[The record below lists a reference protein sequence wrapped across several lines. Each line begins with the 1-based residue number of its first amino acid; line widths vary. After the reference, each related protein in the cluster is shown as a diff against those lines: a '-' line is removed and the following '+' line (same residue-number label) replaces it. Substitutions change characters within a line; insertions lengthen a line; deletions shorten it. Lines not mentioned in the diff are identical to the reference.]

1 MCTFASLKT
10 TPLVLLLLA
19 APLTPAFGAESSIRL
34 PEACRA
40 SAKSHAD
47 TPMQDMPMQDMPMQ
61 DMHQGM
67 MKNMD
72 QGMGNQGMGGM
83 SQMSETQQGLHE
95 AMMAMTG
102 PMMQGMRAE
111 DADVAWIC
119 AMIPHHQ
126 GAIDMARAGLKGADN
141 AESRKMAEET
151 IAAQEKEIAKLTDW
165 VEKYAAKEIKD
176 KEGTST
182 E

>member
-1 MCTFASLKT
+1 MFTFAALKT

-19 APLTPAFGAESSIRL
+19 APLPPAFGAESSIHL

-40 SAKSHAD
+40 AARAH
-47 TPMQDMPMQDMPMQ
+47 TDMPMQ

-67 MKNMD
+67 MKNME
-72 QGMGNQGMGGM
+72 QGMGNKGMGGM

-165 VEKYAAKEIKD
+165 VEKYAAKEIMD
-176 KEGTST
+176 KEETSP

>member
-1 MCTFASLKT
+1 MCTFVSLKT
-10 TPLVLLLLA
+10 TPLLLLLLA
-19 APLTPAFGAESSIRL
+19 APLAPAFGAESSIRL

-40 SAKSHAD
+40 AAKSHA
-47 TPMQDMPMQDMPMQ
+47 DMPMQ

-67 MKNMD
+67 MKNMK
-72 QGMGNQGMGGM
+72 QGMGHKGMQMGK
-83 SQMSETQQGLHE
+83 MSETQQGLHE

-102 PMMQGMRAE
+102 PMMQGMTAE

-165 VEKYAAKEIKD
+165 VEKYAVEENKD
-176 KEGTST
+176 EKGTST